1 MALDL
6 LTWLIISASILAAY
20 GIALKFSDR
29 PRPPQIMEAHQI
41 ETPLQFLQNPEPS
54 APQPPAENAGQP
66 PAGEQEKQP
75 GEAASSISTELGG
88 GVDEGGSQSE
98 LISEKEFMELE
109 KEIEDLKTL
118 LEISNELRGEIEKL
132 VKVLKGWKTG
142 KTVN

>member
-1 MALDL
+1 
-6 LTWLIISASILAAY
+6 
-20 GIALKFSDR
+20 
-29 PRPPQIMEAHQI
+29 QI

-75 GEAASSISTELGG
+75 GEAASSISADLGG

-109 KEIEDLKTL
+109 KKIEDLKTL
-118 LEISNELRGEIEKL
+118 LEISTELRGEIEKL